1 MTDREV
7 DREERGDVSDA
18 PQSLG
23 ALAIESARTEQD
35 VTRLHLF
42 DGPFLM
48 VDGQRLD
55 LPDGAGRLLVHVALS
70 GSRVSRRSTA
80 GALWAIGNDVRAA
93 GNLRSALWRL
103 RSAGIDLIRCDKQS
117 LWLAEHTEVDV
128 TLVNDWAERLING
141 RYRPEDLNVGRW
153 LGDPLSLLP
162 GWYEDWVIFARE
174 QLRQR
179 WLHGLEALSR
189 CLVNEGRHPQA
200 VDAAL
205 AVVVMDPLRES
216 AQRVL
221 IEAHLAEGNVAE
233 ARRSFRLYGE
243 RVRRE
248 LGVAPS
254 RELRALLA
262 TPEGSR
268 PPVAQTDDLGR
279 SFRADTRPPA
289 NV

>member
-1 MTDREV
+1 
-7 DREERGDVSDA
+7 
-18 PQSLG
+18 
-23 ALAIESARTEQD
+23 
-35 VTRLHLF
+35 
-42 DGPFLM
+42 M

-70 GSRVSRRSTA
+70 GSRVSRRSAA

-103 RSAGIDLIRCDKQS
+103 RSSGIDLIRCDKQS

-141 RYRPEDLNVGRW
+141 RYRPEDLDVGGWR
-153 LGDPLSLLP
+153 GDPLSLLP

-189 CLVNEGRHPQA
+189 CLVQERRHPQA

-205 AVVVMDPLRES
+205 AVVAMDPLRES

-221 IEAHLAEGNVAE
+221 IEAHLAEGNLAE

-262 TPEGSR
+262 IPEGSR
-268 PPVAQTDDLGR
+268 LPVQRDAMGRAVHTLILADLRTPSFAVAPAGIGR
-279 SFRADTRPPA
+279 SCQALSRYLLPGLAAAVLRSPRHRRER
-289 NV
+289 

>member
-1 MTDREV
+1 MSNRECNPGVCTDV
-7 DREERGDVSDA
+7 ADL
-18 PQSLG
+18 PLSLG
-23 ALAIESARTEQD
+23 SLALGPAPTVGAAA
-35 VTRLHLF
+35 RLHLF
-42 DGPFLM
+42 DGPFVM
-48 VDGQRLD
+48 IDGQRFD
-55 LPDGAGRLLVHVALS
+55 LPDGAGRLLVHVALG
-70 GSRVSRRSTA
+70 GSRVSRRSAA
-80 GALWAIGNDVRAA
+80 GALWAIGDDVRAG

-103 RSAGIDLIRCDKQS
+103 RSSGIDLIRSDKQS
-117 LWLAEHTEVDV
+117 LWLADHTEVDV
-128 TLVNDWAERLING
+128 MLVNDWAQRLING
-141 RYRPEDLNVGRW
+141 RYRPEDLDVGRW

-189 CLVNEGRHPQA
+189 CLVHERRHPQA

-205 AVVVMDPLRES
+205 AVVSMDPLRES

-221 IEAHLAEGNVAE
+221 IEAHLAEGNMAE
-233 ARRSFRLYGE
+233 ARRSYRLYGE

-262 TPEGSR
+262 IPEGSR
-268 PPVAQTDDLGR
+268 LPVQPDGR
-279 SFRADTRPPA
+279 RRTAA
-289 NV
+289 N

>member
-1 MTDREV
+1 MTDREG
-7 DREERGDVSDA
+7 DRGQRGEASD
-18 PQSLG
+18 PPLSLG
-23 ALAIESARTEQD
+23 ALALGSTPTEGAA
-35 VTRLHLF
+35 TRLHLF

-55 LPDGAGRLLVHVALS
+55 LPNGAGRLLVHVALS
-70 GSRVSRRSTA
+70 GSRVSRRSAA

-103 RSAGIDLIRCDKQS
+103 RNSGIDLIRCDKQS
-117 LWLAEHTEVDV
+117 LWLADHTEVDV
-128 TLVNDWAERLING
+128 TLVNEWAERLING
-141 RYRPEDLNVGRW
+141 RYRAEDLNVGRW
-153 LGDPLSLLP
+153 QGDPLSLLP

-189 CLVNEGRHPQA
+189 CLVDERRHAQA

-205 AVVVMDPLRES
+205 AVVAMDPLRES

-221 IEAHLAEGNVAE
+221 IEAHLAEGNLAE
-233 ARRSFRLYGE
+233 ARRSFRFYGE

-262 TPEGSR
+262 ILDGSR
-268 PPVAQTDDLGR
+268 PPVVHADAVGR
-279 SFRADTRPPA
+279 AVPR
-289 NV
+289 